1 MESKAAVQIQLA
13 LSYKTQPR
21 EHPRVRAYLER
32 GYRIAHLQRIS
43 DGEALV
49 TLEPGPPASV
59 RSGPA

>member
-1 MESKAAVQIQLA
+1 MKPHATLQLQLD

-21 EHPRVRAYLER
+21 DHPRLRAYLER
-32 GYRIAHLQRIS
+32 GYRIAHFQRIS

-49 TLEPGPPASV
+49 TLELEPADGV